1 MDIIPLV
8 LFWGLAILS
17 FSRGPAALIYLLFAS
32 MPFGAFAVVSPSLT
46 AGLTLTPSPM
56 LALLF
61 MVRIFATVGGLNFLA
76 SLVMKPQRLSL
87 LLAFWV
93 AAGAATIF
101 LPSLFYRQTNV
112 IPLRAISGGGGPS
125 LLEPT
130 PQNISQLAYLTISIF
145 LVFAFAYH
153 FRDRQARGSA
163 LGALLVGATVTIATG
178 ILDYLS
184 QSLPIALLLEPFR
197 TATYALLT
205 DAELMGV
212 KRIVGLMPEA
222 SAFGNLCIAFLSAV
236 YFFRN
241 ALLSESPGRAA
252 LLPVLIVALAS
263 MVWLSTSS
271 AAIVGLIVFATV
283 IVGEW
288 LWRSLTGSRSPYVRK
303 GLAVEFWTMAGLC
316 VALSLMTL
324 AEPASWNPVFEKFDT
339 IILSK
344 GNSSSFE
351 ERSMWNA
358 VSIGALLD
366 TYGLGVGLG
375 GTRASNA
382 VVALA
387 SNVGIIGAFLYY
399 GFLVSAFLSRAPN
412 SDDVESAIA
421 HGARWSYIAPFATAV
436 LVGTTADFGL
446 FNAWLYG
453 LAIAATGST
462 SQRQF
467 SLGGD
472 PYGHYSR

>member
-8 LFWGLAILS
+8 LFWGLALLS

-32 MPFGAFAVVSPSLT
+32 MPFGAFAVISPALT

-61 MVRIFATVGGLNFLA
+61 MVRIFTTVGGLNFLA
-76 SLVMKPQRLSL
+76 SLIMKPQRLSL

-93 AAGAATIF
+93 MAGAATIF
-101 LPSLFYRQTNV
+101 LPSLFYRQTNI
-112 IPLRAISGGGGPS
+112 IPLRAIAGGGPS

-130 PQNISQLAYLTISIF
+130 PQNISQLAYLSISVF
-145 LVFAFAYH
+145 LVFAFTYH
-153 FRDRQARGSA
+153 FRDRKARQSA
-163 LGALLVGATVTIATG
+163 LRALLVGATVTIATG
-178 ILDYLS
+178 ILDYSS
-184 QSLPIALLLEPFR
+184 QSVPIAFFLEPFR

-205 DAELMGV
+205 DAELMGA
-212 KRIVGLMPEA
+212 KRVVGLMPEA

-236 YFFRN
+236 YFFRT
-241 ALLSESPGRAA
+241 ALFSDSAGKAA
-252 LLPVLIVALAS
+252 LVPVVIVALAS

-271 AAIVGLIVFATV
+271 AAIAGLIVFAAV
-283 IVGEW
+283 VMAEW
-288 LWRSLTGSRSPYVRK
+288 LWRRLASSRSLHTHK
-303 GLAVEFWTMAGLC
+303 GLAVEFWTMASLC

-324 AEPASWNPVFEKFDT
+324 VDPASWDPLFEKFDT

-358 VSIGALLD
+358 VSISSLLD

-382 VVALA
+382 IVALV
-387 SNVGIIGAFLYY
+387 SNVGIIGALLYY
-399 GFLVSAFLSRAPN
+399 GFVASVFLSQAPRL
-412 SDDVESAIA
+412 DGRDHAIA

-453 LAIAATGST
+453 LAIAATACT
-462 SQRQF
+462 APRYF
-467 SLGGD
+467 SFGGD
-472 PYGHYSR
+472 PYEHCSR